1 MRKVGLFV
9 GIGQYADEEIT
20 PLAGAANDATE
31 LAALFKRNL
40 GFETHVLTH
49 DKLLAG
55 EESLKHKV
63 VELTKPLGADDLF
76 VFYFAGHG
84 LRHQIDPARP
94 QQLFLLPN
102 AELNKVH
109 AGKLDVGVITL
120 QFLKDYT
127 DREGLRRAFVFDV
140 CRDELRVDK
149 AHTRAGASD
158 FAFDGEVVFRNLV
171 LGQGA
176 AGGGAL
182 PPAILNSCCDAQRA
196 VELRGKGR
204 GLFSLALD
212 DLIGERVKHSQ
223 PVVLN
228 AGLVDE
234 LTARMRALWP
244 AAERIDL
251 RPCLVA
257 KSEVRLFEPPS
268 ATDGRQARLLEL
280 FDEQLAKGQL
290 DAPAGRC
297 ARDTLNQLVLLGA
310 VDEAVIDDLSQR
322 LQAAVDRVHDDKLIQ
337 RARRTGLAADYDTYL
352 VESRLREHVAE
363 AEAAKAA
370 AASDAADT
378 DEDGDDDRTEAAD
391 PGAQLIVTPSRALA
405 AIIGDDPLPRTEVT
419 GRLWAHIKT
428 HNLQDP
434 NDKKIIVTDAALA
447 SVCDG
452 RKRVS
457 MFDLTDFVNKSLEV
471 GARVTPAGS
480 QGLVSDETVL
490 AGSQDS
496 GGATSA
502 ARLLER
508 TLASRPRSIVV
519 WLGLTAAYWLGLA
532 VSTILATTYPTM
544 AVAIFFALFLA
555 VPAGA
560 RFLVWFARP
569 GAAAFSTVM
578 QVFFS
583 SGLALLFYL
592 ASLDTVLFRTSLQ
605 VYCVISVAAIF
616 VPLLLWVPAA
626 RNWFAD
632 VAAARAL
639 LKQEVAQHKSV
650 EAP

>member
-20 PLAGAANDATE
+20 PLFGAANDATE

-40 GFETHVLTH
+40 GFETHVVTH

-84 LRHQIDPARP
+84 LRHQTDPARP

-102 AELNKVH
+102 AELTKVH

-149 AHTRAGASD
+149 AHTRAVASD

-171 LGQGA
+171 LGRSA
-176 AGGGAL
+176 TGGGAS

-212 DLIGERVKHSQ
+212 DLIGERVRHSQ

-228 AGLVDE
+228 ASLVDE
-234 LTARMRALWP
+234 LTARMRVLWP

-268 ATDGRQARLLEL
+268 AADGREARLLEL

-290 DAPAGRC
+290 NAPAGRC
-297 ARDTLNQLVLLGA
+297 ARDTLNQLVLLGTA
-310 VDEAVIDDLSQR
+310 TEAVLEDLSQR
-322 LQAAVDRVHDDKLIQ
+322 LQAAFDRLHDGKL
-337 RARRTGLAADYDTYL
+337 TG
-352 VESRLREHVAE
+352 
-363 AEAAKAA
+363 
-370 AASDAADT
+370 
-378 DEDGDDDRTEAAD
+378 
-391 PGAQLIVTPSRALA
+391 GA
-405 AIIGDDPLPRTEVT
+405 
-419 GRLWAHIKT
+419 
-428 HNLQDP
+428 
-434 NDKKIIVTDAALA
+434 
-447 SVCDG
+447 
-452 RKRVS
+452 
-457 MFDLTDFVNKSLEV
+457 
-471 GARVTPAGS
+471 
-480 QGLVSDETVL
+480 
-490 AGSQDS
+490 
-496 GGATSA
+496 ATSA
-502 ARLLER
+502 AKQLNR
-508 TLASRPRSIVV
+508 TLSSRPRSVIAC
-519 WLGLTAAYWLGLA
+519 LGLTAAFWLCLA
-532 VSTILATTYPTM
+532 VLATSMRVPRMFFDSNEYSGLFSQSVLDQAALM
-544 AVAIFFALFLA
+544 AALCFYLVPLVGVPGIAVWAGRTGSPGFFTSAQVFSSCALSFFLYFVSEAWVSTNTQKPIYFAL
-555 VPAGA
+555 
-560 RFLVWFARP
+560 
-569 GAAAFSTVM
+569 SM
-578 QVFFS
+578 
-583 SGLALLFYL
+583 
-592 ASLDTVLFRTSLQ
+592 ASLTGT
-605 VYCVISVAAIF
+605 F
-616 VPLLLWVPAA
+616 VPILIWRSDA
-626 RNWFAD
+626 RKWFAD
-632 VAAARAL
+632 VAAARAVV
-639 LKQEVAQHKSV
+639 KREAESRRSV
-650 EAP
+650 ETP

>member
-9 GIGQYADEEIT
+9 GIGQYTDEEIT
-20 PLAGAANDATE
+20 PLFAAANDATE

-40 GFETHVLTH
+40 GFETHVVTH

-55 EESLKHKV
+55 EEFLKHKV
-63 VELTKPLGADDLF
+63 VELTRPLGADDLF
-76 VFYFAGHG
+76 VFFFAGHG
-84 LRHQIDPARP
+84 LRQQTDPARP

-102 AELNKVH
+102 AELTKVH

-140 CRDELRVDK
+140 CRDELQVAR

-171 LGQGA
+171 LGRSA
-176 AGGGAL
+176 ASGGPL

-212 DLIGERVKHSQ
+212 DLIDARVRQSQ

-268 ATDGRQARLLEL
+268 AADGRQARLLEL

-290 DAPAGRC
+290 NAPAGRC
-297 ARDTLNQLVLLGA
+297 ARDTLNQLVLLGTA
-310 VDEAVIDDLSQR
+310 TEAVLDDLSQR
-322 LQAAVDRVHDDKLIQ
+322 LRAAVDRVHDDKLIQ
-337 RARRTGLAADYDTYL
+337 RARRTGLDADYDTYL
-352 VESRLREHVAE
+352 AENRLREHVAE
-363 AEAAKAA
+363 AEAALAA
-370 AASDAADT
+370 ATSDAAETEEDDEDEAT
-378 DEDGDDDRTEAAD
+378 DEAA
-391 PGAQLIVTPSRALA
+391 PITQPIFTPSRALA
-405 AIIGDDPLPRTEVT
+405 VIVGNGPLPRTEVT
-419 GRLWAHIKT
+419 GRLWEHIKT

-434 NDKKIIVTDAALA
+434 NDKRIIVTDAALA
-447 SVCDG
+447 RVCDG
-452 RKRVS
+452 RERVS
-457 MFDLTDFVNKSLEV
+457 MFDLTGCVKKNIE
-471 GARVTPAGS
+471 PAVK
-480 QGLVSDETVL
+480 LTVSDSQRL
-490 AGSQDS
+490 ASGEAAMTGVQDD

-502 ARLLER
+502 AKHMELI
-508 TLASRPRSIVV
+508 LASRPRQVLVCVGLSAAYS
-519 WLGLTAAYWLGLA
+519 LGL
-532 VSTILATTYPTM
+532 V
-544 AVAIFFALFLA
+544 V
-555 VPAGA
+555 
-560 RFLVWFARP
+560 
-569 GAAAFSTVM
+569 
-578 QVFFS
+578 
-583 SGLALLFYL
+583 
-592 ASLDTVLFRTSLQ
+592 
-605 VYCVISVAAIF
+605 
-616 VPLLLWVPAA
+616 
-626 RNWFAD
+626 
-632 VAAARAL
+632 
-639 LKQEVAQHKSV
+639 
-650 EAP
+650 